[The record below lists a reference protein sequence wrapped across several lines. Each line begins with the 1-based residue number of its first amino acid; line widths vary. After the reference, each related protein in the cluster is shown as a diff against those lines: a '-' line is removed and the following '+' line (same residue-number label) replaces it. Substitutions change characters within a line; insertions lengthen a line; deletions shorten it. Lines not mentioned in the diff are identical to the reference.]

1 MGKEENGIMDI
12 VARVA
17 WMGSVR
23 RVRRGVVGE
32 VGDGGNVQSCKR
44 RRRER

>member
-1 MGKEENGIMDI
+1 VGKERNGIMGI
-12 VARVA
+12 AARVG

-23 RVRRGVVGE
+23 RGRREVVGE